1 MSKQAEKYLE
11 LTYKD
16 SIMPKKY
23 HAWTF
28 DEVTKEMEAYHQS
41 SVNAIMLKK
50 IKECDLFLINFKGT
64 ENRESFYYTA
74 KKIALKDALEQ
85 LLNKNYV

>member
-41 SVNAIMLKK
+41 RVNAISAVDMHNQR
-50 IKECDLFLINFKGT
+50 DLRTSKHGFNAYWHSGYTTCFEWFK
-64 ENRESFYYTA
+64 
-74 KKIALKDALEQ
+74 EQ
-85 LLNKNYV
+85 LLKQ

>member
-41 SVNAIMLKK
+41 RVNAI
-50 IKECDLFLINFKGT
+50 IKEQSHPDTL
-64 ENRESFYYTA
+64 EESEFQEAYY
-74 KKIALKDALEQ
+74 ALYEQ
-85 LLNKNYV
+85 LLKQ